1 MEKILWYDRPAA
13 AWEEALPLGNGSL
26 GLMVYGGVET
36 ERLQISEE
44 GMWSGY
50 PQDANNPEC
59 REHLDEMRAL
69 VFAGK
74 YAEADALCR
83 KYLVCRNFDPQAYGS
98 YETAG
103 EVFIQTCAP
112 LVDSSG
118 YRRELD
124 ILDGISTVSF
134 GKQVRRAL
142 VSRQYGVAA
151 VCLEDPDAR
160 QIRIHFDG
168 RPDATVTVGAQGE
181 ILVRGKFPGE
191 RGVSYCTLITADA
204 PDGRVW
210 GGRDSERSGIFVA
223 ASCRTTLW
231 ITTATT
237 YHTDDDPEAVCR
249 ARIAEARKA
258 GFDALLADNCEIWHR
273 NVMNRAVIM
282 LEGEEDRSALPTD
295 RRLEAVARGEN
306 DPALAALYFQYAR
319 YLLYA
324 SSGKLP
330 ANLQG
335 IWVKDSCPPWQA
347 DFHTNIN
354 LQMLYWIADST
365 ALFSCIEPF
374 FELIEHLIPAG
385 EETARVQYGC
395 RGWVLHTILNA
406 HDFTAPGTDPMWG
419 SFVCGGAWCCR
430 HFFEHYLY
438 TGRRDV
444 LRRAYPILRGS
455 AEFFLDFLVRDP
467 RSGYL
472 VTAPA
477 SSPENRFFDPVTH
490 RPVSMC
496 AGPTMD
502 TTIVR
507 ELFDEVIAATEI
519 LGEDAEFADRVRA
532 ARAELAPLRVGKYGQ
547 IMEWPEDFEEP
558 EPGHRHMSHLYGLYP
573 GSEITT
579 DEALCQAARVS
590 LERRLANGGGHTG
603 WSNAWLVCFFARLH
617 DGDRAGE
624 MLNHLLAKGTFR
636 NLFDFHPTAF
646 FQMDGNIGGAAG
658 MVEMLLQ
665 SHTDEIVVLPA
676 LPRAWKNGSFSG
688 LRARGAFE
696 VSGTFR
702 DGRLTELYVLSLGK
716 NPLHIR
722 WNGGRFDLPT
732 TEGGRTY
739 RIL

>member
-1 MEKILWYDRPAA
+1 MKNILFYDTPAA

-26 GLMVYGGVET
+26 GLMVYGGRET

-50 PQDANNPEC
+50 PQDANNPAC

-74 YAEADALCR
+74 YAEADALC
-83 KYLVCRNFDPQAYGS
+83 KQYLVCRNFDRQAYGT

-103 EVFIQTCAP
+103 DVFIGICAP
-112 LVDSSG
+112 LLDSRH

-124 ILDGISTVSF
+124 ICDGVSTVSF
-134 GKQVRRAL
+134 GNQVRRAF
-142 VSRQYGVAA
+142 VSRRCGVAA
-151 VCLEDPDAR
+151 VCMEDPAAR
-160 QIRIHFDG
+160 QLRIHFDG
-168 RPDATVTVGAQGE
+168 RPSATVTIGAQGE
-181 ILVRGKFPGE
+181 ILVHGKFPGE
-191 RGVSYCTLITADA
+191 RGLSYCTLITADA
-204 PDGRVW
+204 PDGHIW
-210 GGRDSERSGIFVA
+210 GGRDSERNGIFVA
-223 ASCRTTLW
+223 GSRRAVLW

-249 ARIAEARKA
+249 ARVAEARGI
-258 GFDALLADNCEIWHR
+258 GFDDLLAEHR
-273 NVMNRAVIM
+273 RATRAVMNRATIT
-282 LEGEEDRSALPTD
+282 LEGDAARDDIPTD
-295 RRLEAVARGEN
+295 RRLEAVARGEE
-306 DPALAALYFQYAR
+306 DPALFALYFQYAR

-335 IWVKDSCPPWQA
+335 IWVKDTRPPWEA
-347 DFHTNIN
+347 DFHANIN
-354 LQMLYWIADST
+354 IQMLYWISDT
-365 ALFSCIEPF
+365 AALDECAESF
-374 FELIEHLIPAG
+374 FRLIEHLVPAG

-406 HDFTAPGTDPMWG
+406 FDFTAPGTDPMWG
-419 SFVCGGAWCCR
+419 SFACGGAWCCR

-438 TGRRDV
+438 TGDREF
-444 LRRAYPILRGS
+444 LRRAYPLLRGS

-490 RPVSMC
+490 KPVSMC

-502 TTIVR
+502 TTIIR
-507 ELFDEVIAATEI
+507 ELFDEVIAAADI
-519 LGEDAEFADRVRA
+519 LGEDADFAEKVRA
-532 ARAELAPLRVGKYGQ
+532 ARAALAPLRIGKYGQ

-558 EPGHRHMSHLYGLYP
+558 EPGHRHMSHLFGLYP

-579 DEALCQAARVS
+579 DEALCRAARLS

-603 WSNAWLVCFFARLH
+603 WSNAWLVCFFARLR
-617 DGDRAGE
+617 DGGMAGK
-624 MLNHLLAKGTFR
+624 MLTNLLAKGTFR

-646 FQMDGNIGGAAG
+646 FQMDGNAGGAAG

-665 SHTDEIVVLPA
+665 SHNGEIAVLPA
-676 LPRAWKNGSFSG
+676 LPCAWKNGSFSG

-696 VSGTFR
+696 VSGEFR
-702 DGRLTELYVLSLGK
+702 DGRLTALTVHSLAG
-716 NPLHIR
+716 NPLCVTWEGKR
-722 WNGGRFDLPT
+722 YAAPT
-732 TEGGRTY
+732 RAGETI